1 MTRRIELGGQRVL
14 VTGTGGGMGGDI
26 AVAFARWGATVAAT
40 DMSLEGARA
49 TLARI
54 EAAGGRGCA
63 AAIDTSDEASVA
75 AGVAACWT
83 SLGGIDLLVN
93 NAGVLRYANVVD
105 MPLADWSFV
114 LGVNITG
121 VFLMSR
127 EVARRMIGQG
137 TPASIVSTASISG
150 KHGDPGLA
158 HYSASK
164 FGVIGF
170 TQALAHELAPHDI
183 LVNAVCP
190 GIVDTPMIRN
200 LAKAEGKAAEDYLAP
215 QLIKRFQTPE
225 DIAYAMAYLHTSRA
239 MTGQAL
245 NIDGGTF
252 FH

>member
-1 MTRRIELGGQRVL
+1 MKRIDLSGQRVL

-26 AVAFARWGATVAAT
+26 ACTFAAWGATVAAT
-40 DMSLEGARA
+40 DMNGDAAQA
-49 TLARI
+49 TLDRI
-54 EAAGGRGCA
+54 KAAGGKGCA
-63 AAIDTSDEASVA
+63 AAIDVGNEASVA
-75 AGVAACWT
+75 AGVEACW
-83 SLGGIDLLVN
+83 SALGGIDLLVN
-93 NAGVLRYANVVD
+93 NAGVLRYGNVVD
-105 MPLADWSFV
+105 MSLDDWNFV
-114 LGVNITG
+114 MGINITG
-121 VFLMSR
+121 VFLVSR
-127 EVARRMIGQG
+127 AVARRMIAQG
-137 TPASIVSTASISG
+137 TPASIVSTSSISG

-164 FGVIGF
+164 YGVIGF

-200 LAKAEGKAAEDYLAP
+200 LAAAEGRTPEDYLAP
-215 QLIKRFQTPE
+215 QLIKRLQTPQ
-225 DIAYAMAYLHTSRA
+225 DIAYGMAYLHTSRA

>member
-1 MTRRIELGGQRVL
+1 MTRGIELTGQRVL

-26 AVAFARWGATVAAT
+26 ACTLAAWGATVAAT
-40 DMSLEGARA
+40 DMDRA
-49 TLARI
+49 AAEAALRRV
-54 EAAGGRGCA
+54 EAAGGSGCA
-63 AAIDTSDEASVA
+63 AAIDIASEASVA
-75 AGVAACWT
+75 KGVAGCWQA
-83 SLGGIDLLVN
+83 LGGIDLLVN
-93 NAGVLRYANVVD
+93 NAGVLRHGNVVD
-105 MPLADWSFV
+105 MTLADWNFV
-114 LGVNITG
+114 MGINITG
-121 VFLMSR
+121 TFLMSR
-127 EVARRMIGQG
+127 EVARRMIEQG

-170 TQALAHELAPHDI
+170 TQALAHELAPYDI

-190 GIVDTPMIRN
+190 GIVDTPMIRA
-200 LAKAEGKAAEDYLAP
+200 LAKSEGVGVEHYVEP
-215 QLIKRFQTPE
+215 QLIKRMQTPA

>member
-1 MTRRIELGGQRVL
+1 MKKIDLGGQRVL

-26 AVAFARWGATVAAT
+26 ACTLAAWGATVAAT
-40 DMSLEGARA
+40 DMDPLGAERTLE
-49 TLARI
+49 RI
-54 EAAGGRGCA
+54 EAAGGSGCA
-63 AAIDTSDEASVA
+63 AAIDVASEASVEE
-75 AGVAACWT
+75 GVAACWQA
-83 SLGGIDLLVN
+83 LGGIDLLVN
-93 NAGVLRYANVVD
+93 NAGVLRHGKVVD
-105 MPLADWSFV
+105 MSLEDWNFV

-121 VFLMSR
+121 VFLVSR
-127 EVARRMIGQG
+127 AVARRMVAQG

-150 KHGDPGLA
+150 KHGDPALA

-190 GIVDTPMIRN
+190 GIVDTPMIRH
-200 LAKAEGKAAEDYLAP
+200 LAAAEGHPAEDYLSA

>member
-1 MTRRIELGGQRVL
+1 MKRIDLAGQRVL
-14 VTGTGGGMGGDI
+14 VTGTGGGMGRDI
-26 AVAFARWGATVAAT
+26 ACTFAEWGAVVAAT
-40 DMSLEGARA
+40 DMNGAAAQA
-49 TLARI
+49 TLARV
-54 EAAGGRGCA
+54 EAAGGSGCA
-63 AAIDTSDEASVA
+63 AAIDIGDEASVA
-75 AGVAACWT
+75 EGVASCRKA
-83 SLGGIDLLVN
+83 LGGIDLLVN
-93 NAGVLRYANVVD
+93 NAGVLRFSNVVD
-105 MPLADWSFV
+105 MSLDDWNFV
-114 LGVNITG
+114 MGVNITG

-127 EVARRMIGQG
+127 AVARLMIAQG
-137 TPASIVSTASISG
+137 TPASIVSTSSISG

-164 FGVIGF
+164 YGVIGF

-190 GIVDTPMIRN
+190 GIVDTPMIRE
-200 LAKAEGKAAEDYLAP
+200 LAAAEGRPAEDYLAP
-215 QLIKRFQTPE
+215 QLIKRFQTPR